1 MINFPLTGRLYRSM
15 ANNANIDLVGIES
28 FIDRYRL
35 QEVAESRSRRIVRK
49 LHGRWKE
56 MEWWNLQAL
65 FSIPYFSIPARRIP
79 YDRSTMT
86 DFFNTYV
93 NHLALHVLC
102 SLTNLLSKQPYTTPL
117 DSLTFVIWVV

>member
-1 MINFPLTGRLYRSM
+1 M

-28 FIDRYRL
+28 FIDRSRL

-56 MEWWNLQAL
+56 ME

-79 YDRSTMT
+79 YDRSTMI

-102 SLTNLLSKQPYTTPL
+102 SLTNLLSKQPYTTRL

>member
-1 MINFPLTGRLYRSM
+1 M

-56 MEWWNLQAL
+56 MQWWNL
-65 FSIPYFSIPARRIP
+65 
-79 YDRSTMT
+79 
-86 DFFNTYV
+86 
-93 NHLALHVLC
+93 
-102 SLTNLLSKQPYTTPL
+102 
-117 DSLTFVIWVV
+117 